1 MFIILAI
8 PGIKSILLILGVI
21 FLIRIISRFMKNKAA
36 AQQKERNETIKNYG
50 DSTLEKVDK
59 KKIEKDEYVDYE
71 EMK

>member
-71 EMK
+71 EIK